1 MVTSYLGTVNSS
13 DETLS
18 RAERLAE
25 EIGAYHF
32 KIEIDEAY
40 KSIVKIFEK
49 ATTKSPKFEA

>member
-1 MVTSYLGTVNSS
+1 LVTSYLGTVNSS

-25 EIGAYHF
+25 KIGAYHF

-40 KSIVKIFEK
+40 KSIV
-49 ATTKSPKFEA
+49 